1 VTRLRL
7 VAFKELRKLV
17 ETVGFKW
24 VRREG
29 SHNVIPDHGS
39 QVIVRPLLRKILR
52 DAGLT
57 VEQYNRILDQL

>member
-1 VTRLRL
+1 MTRLRL

-29 SHNVIPDHGS
+29 SHNVFRNADGRIIVIP
-39 QVIVRPLLRKILR
+39 
-52 DAGLT
+52 
-57 VEQYNRILDQL
+57 EQYNRILDQL

>member
-1 VTRLRL
+1 MTRLRL

-29 SHNVIPDHGS
+29 SHNVFRNAEGPSSLFPI
-39 QVIVRPLLRKILR
+39 
-52 DAGLT
+52 T
-57 VEQYNRILDQL
+57 VPK